1 MIKLPNTK
9 DNIRVI
15 QEFIAETKKR
25 ILEGEAITFTKKASL
40 ELENLM
46 IDYDIN
52 ANAIED
58 AILKLTPKNY
68 YRGVDP
74 SGGADFNVCAFR
86 VFVGADRIEIYLKYG
101 LEIRGLQVLVF
112 SNHIPDYTMDQPFKN

>member
-1 MIKLPNTK
+1 MIKLTKTK

-25 ILEGEAITFTKKASL
+25 ILDGEAITFTKKASL

-74 SGGADFNVCAFR
+74 SGDADFNVCAFR
-86 VFVGADRIEIYLKYG
+86 VFVGADSIKIYLKYG
-101 LEIRGLQVLVF
+101 LEATGLQVLVF

>member
-1 MIKLPNTK
+1 LL
-9 DNIRVI
+9 R
-15 QEFIAETKKR
+15 QKKR
-25 ILEGEAITFTKKASL
+25 ILEGEAKTFTKKASL

>member
-86 VFVGADRIEIYLKYG
+86 VFVGADSIKIYLKYG
-101 LEIRGLQVLVF
+101 LEVRGLQVLVF

>member
-1 MIKLPNTK
+1 MIKLTKTK

-58 AILKLTPKNY
+58 AILKLTLKNY

-86 VFVGADRIEIYLKYG
+86 VFVGADSIKIYLKYG
-101 LEIRGLQVLVF
+101 LEATDLQVLVF

>member
-101 LEIRGLQVLVF
+101 LEVRGLQVLVF